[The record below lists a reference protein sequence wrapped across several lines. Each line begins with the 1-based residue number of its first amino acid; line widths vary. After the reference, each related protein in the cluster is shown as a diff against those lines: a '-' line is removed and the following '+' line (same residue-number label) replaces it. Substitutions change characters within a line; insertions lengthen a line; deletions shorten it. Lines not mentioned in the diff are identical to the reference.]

1 MNHSEVSS
9 FIWGTADLLR
19 SNFKQHEYGDII
31 LPFTVM
37 RRLDVV
43 LEPTKQAVLDAASK
57 KLPDALRDTLLKQ
70 AAGVGFYNTSRFTMQ
85 ELLADSDGIRE
96 NITNYVSSFSPE
108 IADIF
113 DKFKMYEVI
122 KDLDDNDLLFLAVER
137 FCSPSIDLSPASISN
152 ADMGDIY
159 EELIRRF
166 SEVSN
171 ETAGEHFS
179 PRDGLRLA
187 AELLVVGSMDELSQ
201 PNRIVKVCDPC
212 AGTGGALT
220 VFSDCVA
227 EINPQ
232 ATVVTYAQE
241 INGQSYAICKSDT
254 ILKGGNIANVH
265 LGDTLADDQMPG
277 ETFGYQISNPPYGV
291 DWKKSQAVVK
301 KEHDELGFA
310 GRFGAGLPRISDGQ
324 LLFVQ
329 HMVAKMRAPEDGG
342 GRIAVFLNGSPL
354 FTGAAGSGE
363 SEIRRYLLQHDL
375 VDAIVAMPNDFF
387 FNTGI
392 ATYIWVLDNT
402 KEPRRKGKVQLIN
415 ANGIFRKMRKS
426 LGSKRNEFTDEQISQ
441 IVALYE
447 AFEDADPELSKVFDT
462 DDFGYVTVDVR
473 RPEYDKNGFP
483 VRTARGKLVPDKSK
497 NDTENI
503 PLTEDV
509 EEYMAREVLPY
520 APDAWIEPRKQ
531 KKGQM
536 LELRDGGT
544 VGYEIPFTRYFYEYT
559 PLRPSTDI
567 LAEIRELEAGIAEKL
582 QKVGL

>member
-1 MNHSEVSS
+1 MNHSELSS

-19 SNFKQHEYGDII
+19 SSFKQHEYGDII

-43 LEPTKQAVLDAASK
+43 LAPTKQAVLAAAAK
-57 KLPDALRDTLLKQ
+57 KLPDALRDTMLKK
-70 AAGVGFYNTSRFTMQ
+70 AAGVDFYNTSAFTLP
-85 ELLADSDGIRE
+85 ELLQDADGIRE
-96 NITNYVSSFSPE
+96 NLTRYVTSFSPE

-113 DKFKMYEVI
+113 DKFKIFEVI
-122 KDLDDNDLLFLAVER
+122 KDLDDNDLLFLIVER
-137 FCSPSIDLSPASISN
+137 FCNPKIDLSPAAVSN
-152 ADMGDIY
+152 AAMGDIY
-159 EELIRRF
+159 EELIRKF

-187 AELLVVGSMDELSQ
+187 AELLVVGEMADLTQ
-201 PNRIVKVCDPC
+201 PNRIIKVCDPC

-220 VFSDCVA
+220 VFAERVA
-227 EINPQ
+227 EINPK
-232 ATVVTYAQE
+232 AAIVTYAQE

-254 ILKGGNIANVH
+254 ILKGGNVANVH

-291 DWKKSQAVVK
+291 EWKKSQAAVK
-301 KEHDELGFA
+301 REHEKLGLA

-329 HMVAKMRAPEDGG
+329 HMVSKMRAPEEGG

-375 VDAIVAMPNDFF
+375 IDAIVAMPNDFF

-402 KEPRRKGKVQLIN
+402 KEARRKGKVQLIN
-415 ANGIFRKMRKS
+415 ANGIYTKMRKS
-426 LGSKRNEFTDEQISQ
+426 LGSKRNEFSGEQIAQ
-441 IVALYE
+441 IVGIYSD
-447 AFEDADPELSKVFDT
+447 FEEADPKLSKVFAN

-473 RPEYDKNGFP
+473 RPLLDAAGEIVRDKKGQP
-483 VRTARGKLVPDKSK
+483 VADKDR

-503 PLTEDV
+503 PLAENVDD
-509 EEYMAREVLPY
+509 YMAREVLPY

-544 VGYEIPFTRYFYEYT
+544 VGFEIPFTRHFYEYT
-559 PLRPSTDI
+559 PLRPSAEI
-567 LAEIRELEAGIAEKL
+567 LAEIRTLEAGIAAKL
-582 QKVGL
+582 QNMGL

>member
-1 MNHSEVSS
+1 MKHSEVSS

-113 DKFKMYEVI
+113 DKFKLYEVI
-122 KDLDDNDLLFLAVER
+122 KDLDDNDLLFLVVER

-363 SEIRRYLLQHDL
+363 SEVRRYLLQHDL

-415 ANGIFRKMRKS
+415 ANGIYSKMRKS

-441 IVALYE
+441 IVSLYE
-447 AFEDADPELSKVFDT
+447 AFDDADPKLSRVFEN

-473 RPEYDKNGFP
+473 QPEYGEDGNP
-483 VRTARGKLVPDKSK
+483 VRTARGKLVSDKDK

-503 PLTEDV
+503 PLKEDV
-509 EEYMAREVLPY
+509 ADYMAREVLPY

-536 LELRDGGT
+536 LELRDGGV
-544 VGYEIPFTRYFYEYT
+544 VGYEIPFTRFFYEYT
-559 PLRPSTDI
+559 PPRPSTEI
-567 LAEIRELEAGIAEKL
+567 LAEIRELETSIAEKL
-582 QKVGL
+582 QKAGL

>member
-1 MNHSEVSS
+1 MNHSAISS

-19 SNFKQHEYGDII
+19 SSFKQHQYGDII

-43 LEPTKQAVLDAASK
+43 LEPTKQAVLDKAAKTPEGPLREKALK
-57 KLPDALRDTLLKQ
+57 K
-70 AAGVGFYNTSRFTMQ
+70 AAGVDFYNTSRFTMPT
-85 ELLADSDGIRE
+85 LLQDADGIRE
-96 NITNYVSSFSPE
+96 NITNYIDGFCPDVV
-108 IADIF
+108 DIF
-113 DKFKMYEVI
+113 EKFKIYDVI
-122 KDLDDNDLLFLAVER
+122 KDLDDHDLLFVVTER
-137 FCSPSIDLSPASISN
+137 FCDSRVDLSPQSVSN

-187 AELLVVGSMDELSQ
+187 VELLVAGEMDELTV

-220 VFSDCVA
+220 CFADRVA
-227 EINPQ
+227 EINPK

-241 INGQSYAICKSDT
+241 INDQSYAICKSDT
-254 ILKGGNIANVH
+254 VLKGGNVANVH
-265 LGDTLADDQMPG
+265 LGDTLANDQMPN
-277 ETFGYQISNPPYGV
+277 ETFAFQISNPPYGV
-291 DWKKSQAVVK
+291 DWKKSQKAVR
-301 KEHDELGFA
+301 DEYEKLGFA

-324 LLFVQ
+324 LLFVE
-329 HMVAKMRAPEDGG
+329 HMVSKMRAPEEGG

-354 FTGAAGSGE
+354 FTGSAGSGE

-392 ATYIWVLDNT
+392 ATYIWLLDNT
-402 KEPRRKGKVQLIN
+402 KEPRRKGKMQLIN
-415 ANGIFRKMRKS
+415 ANGIFSKMRKS
-426 LGSKRNEFTDEQISQ
+426 LGSKRNEFSDEQIAQ
-441 IVALYE
+441 IVKLYND
-447 AFEDADPELSKVFDT
+447 FEDADPKLSKVFENDE
-462 DDFGYVTVDVR
+462 FGYVTVDVR
-473 RPEYDKNGFP
+473 RPQRDDAGEIVRDKKGRP
-483 VRTARGKLVPDKSK
+483 VADKEL

-503 PLTEDV
+503 PLTANVND
-509 EEYMAREVLPY
+509 YMAREVLPY

-531 KKGQM
+531 KKGQL
-536 LELRDGGT
+536 LEIRDGGT
-544 VGYEIPFTRYFYEYT
+544 VGYEIPFTRHFYEYT
-559 PLRPSTDI
+559 PLRPSSEI
-567 LAEIRELEAGIAEKL
+567 LDEIRALEASIAEKL
-582 QKVGL
+582 QKVF